1 MCVCVCVWQEV
12 TKLIRERGIKFS
24 EPEYVNL
31 LKLKC
36 KSEKGVKEDAVLNDL
51 IDALRDAPRRWP
63 ACLRVTENVSW
74 NIRWLQCHIEFSDT
88 IKLTAEDFETGS
100 LFSIVY

>member
-1 MCVCVCVWQEV
+1 MYCGICRCRNILALQQCIAGITLTRESDLDHARQYYELLYLRPQEV

-24 EPEYVNL
+24 EPEYVHL

-51 IDALRDAPRRWP
+51 IDALRDAPRR
-63 ACLRVTENVSW
+63 
-74 NIRWLQCHIEFSDT
+74 
-88 IKLTAEDFETGS
+88 
-100 LFSIVY
+100 